1 MTACDQRQAA
11 AERLREFNRLYTNH
25 IGLLDRSYLGSGFT
39 LTEARVLYEVGDRG
53 TCTPA
58 ELSRDLHL
66 DAAYLSR
73 ILSSFKKNNLLLIE
87 PDKTDRRAKTLTL
100 TIEGEAVR
108 ANLGQLSRNEILQK
122 TSHLS
127 QKELEDLVA
136 AAQTT
141 IRLALP
147 DKATTAP
154 VVLRA
159 HRPGDMGW
167 IIESQ
172 TQFYVQSFGWNDQ
185 FEALVCKVAAKFLAH
200 FNKDREYCWIA
211 ERGGNRVGSILIADG
226 GNNIAKLRLLYI
238 DESAR
243 GLGLGHL
250 LVQQATEFCR
260 RVGYTQ
266 ITLWTNDI
274 LHAAIAIYRK
284 AGFQLV
290 ATEPHQ
296 QFGKPEVGQTWT
308 LDL

>member
-1 MTACDQRQAA
+1 MTAWDERQAA

-53 TCTPA
+53 ICTPA

-73 ILSSFKKNNLLLIE
+73 ILSSFKKNNLLLIA
-87 PDKTDRRAKTLTL
+87 PDKTDRRAKTLQL
-100 TIEGEAVR
+100 TTDGEAVR

-127 QKELEDLVA
+127 QQELEDLVA
-136 AAQTT
+136 ATQAT

-172 TQFYVQSFGWNDQ
+172 TRFYVQSFGWNGQ
-185 FEALVCKVAAKFLAH
+185 FEALVCEVAAKFLAH

-211 ERGGNRVGSILIADG
+211 ERGGSRVGSILIADG

-243 GLGLGHL
+243 GIGLGHL
-250 LVQQATEFCR
+250 LVQQAIEFCR
-260 RVGYTQ
+260 KVGYAQ

-290 ATEPHQ
+290 ATEPHH
-296 QFGKPEVGQTWT
+296 QFGKAEVGQTWT